1 MGAHPQI
8 NDWVVVPELPD
19 LFQRMERK
27 ILTMEKLRAKLK
39 ENSGFTLIEM
49 LIVVAVIAVL
59 VAVSIPMVSSALDRV
74 RCTTD
79 AANERSAKAIA
90 AVQFL
95 SGEIKGA
102 AESEGTNGAYLYKAG
117 DGTGTLVPWSDSIE
131 KGSAYGKC
139 VTHGHQDAYL
149 WVKVLEDGT
158 IQLAWAKKINGTAGV
173 TWDKDLCGDAH

>member
-1 MGAHPQI
+1 MAGI
-8 NDWVVVPELPD
+8 WKGGDSLG
-19 LFQRMERK
+19 
-27 ILTMEKLRAKLK
+27 IAKMRG
-39 ENSGFTLIEM
+39 ENGFTLAEM

-95 SGEIKGA
+95 SGEIKGT
-102 AESEGTNGAYLYKAG
+102 AESGGTNGAYLYKAG